1 MENEIDEYKEIIEDF
16 KIENRS
22 LKREIELLRKQYP
35 QKIVSLENEI
45 KSIKN
50 KYNITDVKRIIKIVF
65 ILIR

>member
-65 ILIR
+65 VLIR